1 LIEHRFDNIY
11 LILRF
16 KRNTI
21 YYVYKAFI
29 PTILLSIF
37 NIGSYFIP
45 DNAMPARVTLI
56 ITTFLASTLIL
67 QSVTEQTIQ
76 VPYTTS
82 MQLFLLI
89 NIMFLLLSI
98 FQYLL
103 LLFLKGRTA
112 NVSKNLPRY
121 LERFYPIS
129 SQ

>member
-89 NIMFLLLSI
+89 NII
-98 FQYLL
+98 LL